1 MVSFTALASTVS
13 MALLA
18 TTASA
23 APAIGE
29 RDPVPQP
36 PQTWSVIDLSLFKT
50 LQSGSEN
57 QCWWWVDQGHPS
69 PSEFVPNSPSGT
81 HSACHKSDFYNLKID
96 HIATGYN
103 CQVKVYSDDNCATG
117 GYTITYPTVGD
128 CKYPSGSLVNFHSW
142 EVFCQ

>member
-23 APAIGE
+23 APANGE

-69 PSEFVPNSPSGT
+69 PSEFVPNPPSGT

-103 CQVKVYSDDNCATG
+103 CQGISTQAQVLDTVY
-117 GYTITYPTVGD
+117 
-128 CKYPSGSLVNFHSW
+128 
-142 EVFCQ
+142 

>member
-1 MVSFTALASTVS
+1 MVSFTALASAIS

-23 APAIGE
+23 APTISE
-29 RDPVPQP
+29 RDPP
-36 PQTWSVIDLSLFKT
+36 PTWSVIDMSLYKT
-50 LQSGSEN
+50 TQVGSEN

-69 PSEFVPNSPSGT
+69 PSEFKAENGVL

-103 CQVKVYSDDNCATG
+103 CQGIFTQAQT
-117 GYTITYPTVGD
+117 
-128 CKYPSGSLVNFHSW
+128 
-142 EVFCQ
+142 